1 MISNYLKKLILKIGV
16 ARVMAFIV
24 LLIISYAVY
33 FLQPYLINQLFA
45 QKQTQTNRVIV
56 LLLLAISLMM
66 MPLINCLNNGFIQ
79 AVRKYSKQELWADIT
94 KKPLSYFARQSVGKV
109 QSYIKDVSFAC
120 RELEQTSLA
129 VVIQMAVML
138 LLYTILLSLQNI
150 WLGLAYLLFF
160 IGYLLVSIMMAR
172 KNRQNVAS
180 SLSSA
185 SKVNEYIVD
194 YYRNVETIMSSDA
207 AKYEQDKM
215 DKILAHEQSSFIKVQ
230 AITNKAALLQQLMIV
245 VLACVIAGI
254 SQFLLGTHDSQS
266 LSIVLILL
274 YSILNLS
281 GFGTQYLAIEELLNR
296 IRAGLAELEYGKVEK
311 VPLTCFDLDGSKQEI
326 IINGISYS
334 YHGQHPVLSNLKL
347 NFKKGE
353 MSALIG
359 PNGAGKSTLLKIIS
373 GFYQPDKGQII
384 LPFSD
389 RPTIMYVA
397 QDASLFNR
405 SLMANICY
413 PDHQVDLQKIYGLV
427 QEIGLDSLIK
437 SPTDLIDKTPGDFKN
452 KISGGEEQKIL
463 FLRAIITKPQ
473 ILLLD
478 EFTSNLD
485 EKSIA
490 TVYKM
495 LKQYLPKS
503 TIISVIHRTAELR
516 YYKHVV
522 EL

>member
-1 MISNYLKKLILKIGV
+1 MIFNYLKKLILKIGI

-45 QKQTQTNRVIV
+45 QKQTQTNRVI
-56 LLLLAISLMM
+56 LLAISLMM

-194 YYRNVETIMSSDA
+194 YYRNVETIMSSGA

-311 VPLTCFDLDGSKQEI
+311 VPLTCFDLDGSK
-326 IINGISYS
+326 
-334 YHGQHPVLSNLKL
+334 
-347 NFKKGE
+347 
-353 MSALIG
+353 
-359 PNGAGKSTLLKIIS
+359 
-373 GFYQPDKGQII
+373 
-384 LPFSD
+384 
-389 RPTIMYVA
+389 
-397 QDASLFNR
+397 
-405 SLMANICY
+405 
-413 PDHQVDLQKIYGLV
+413 
-427 QEIGLDSLIK
+427 
-437 SPTDLIDKTPGDFKN
+437 
-452 KISGGEEQKIL
+452 
-463 FLRAIITKPQ
+463 
-473 ILLLD
+473 
-478 EFTSNLD
+478 
-485 EKSIA
+485 
-490 TVYKM
+490 
-495 LKQYLPKS
+495 
-503 TIISVIHRTAELR
+503 
-516 YYKHVV
+516 
-522 EL
+522 